1 MQTGLINISSFII
14 PGIAAMVFLVITIIL
29 FVVVYQRR
37 TLKLQLELQLQK
49 EEQQNQ
55 LIKAAI
61 QSEETER
68 GRIAAEL
75 HDEVGALLSTV

>member
-1 MQTGLINISSFII
+1 MLTETSTIEWQIIAGTGLDHVMLASIIIFVFI
-14 PGIAAMVFLVITIIL
+14 
-29 FVVVYQRR
+29 YQRR
-37 TLKLQLELQLQK
+37 TLKLQIQLQIQK
-49 EEQQNQ
+49 EEQQSQ

-75 HDEVGALLSTV
+75 HDEVGALFIHR